1 MNYQRINPTTP
12 LKAMFEQRFKNK
24 SRHISFAKVFEFY
37 QKFMFLHYLFPD
49 ERFSPNYLTDVF
61 WHWHMEDP
69 VHYYED
75 CMKLFG
81 RIVPHDAT
89 IGFNEDGKVK
99 LEQMR
104 EKTQIRW
111 KEQFHETYDYDSES
125 WASETPQDADAHPV
139 NADDDDAGYW
149 TGCG

>member
-1 MNYQRINPTTP
+1 MNYQRITPTTP
-12 LKAMFEQRFKNK
+12 LKVMFEQRFK
-24 SRHISFAKVFEFY
+24 SCHISFAKVYEFY

-49 ERFSPNYLTDVF
+49 ERFSPNYLTDIL

-69 VHYYED
+69 VNYCGD
-75 CMKLFG
+75 CMKWFG
-81 RIVPHDAT
+81 KIIPHDAT
-89 IGFNEDGKVK
+89 IGFTEDGKVK

-111 KEQFHETYDYDSES
+111 KEQFHEIYDYDSKS
-125 WASETPQDADAHPV
+125 WASETPPDADV
-139 NADDDDAGYW
+139 DDDDAGYW